1 MSYRISY
8 LVPKK
13 EFKCLLLGKK
23 QSRAVQEA
31 SAKKSSTPSRKA
43 KPKKGSSAPR
53 RHAKSKT
60 TKKRERSKKVKS
72 PDREKTRGKQSGVRK
87 KRRVQDEERDPWAW
101 GKNQTT
107 TESQRWGESEPSLKK
122 SKKENVEKYFDD
134 VPKKRRKLAD

>member
-13 EFKCLLLGKK
+13 EFKFLLLGKK

-31 SAKKSSTPSRKA
+31 PAKKSSTPNRKV
-43 KPKKGSSAPR
+43 KPKKASSAPR

-60 TKKRERSKKVKS
+60 TKKQERSKKAKS

-87 KRRVQDEERDPWAW
+87 KRRVQDEEQDPWAW

-107 TESQRWGESEPSLKK
+107 TKIQRWGE
-122 SKKENVEKYFDD
+122 
-134 VPKKRRKLAD
+134 

>member
-13 EFKCLLLGKK
+13 EFEHLLLRKT
-23 QSRAVQEA
+23 QTRAVQEA
-31 SAKKSSTPSRKA
+31 PAKKSSTPSRKA
-43 KPKKGSSAPR
+43 KPKKVLSAPR

-60 TKKRERSKKVKS
+60 TKKQ
-72 PDREKTRGKQSGVRK
+72 EKTRGKQSGVRK
-87 KRRVQDEERDPWAW
+87 KRRLQDEERDPWAW

-107 TESQRWGESEPSLKK
+107 TEIQRWGESEPSLKK

-134 VPKKRRKLAD
+134 VPQKGRKLAD